1 MCPRDFGHVLLILCG
16 DRAKGIAEDGWSE
29 DGHSKSA
36 YEQRGDHLR
45 FSEDQS
51 RGPRESDHEEDRI
64 SREAS
69 NGGLRLMEKGS
80 SYPRQ
85 SRMLLLMSLVMF
97 VSGMDAATHST
108 NRTED

>member
-1 MCPRDFGHVLLILCG
+1 
-16 DRAKGIAEDGWSE
+16 
-29 DGHSKSA
+29 
-36 YEQRGDHLR
+36 
-45 FSEDQS
+45 
-51 RGPRESDHEEDRI
+51 
-64 SREAS
+64 
-69 NGGLRLMEKGS
+69 MEKGS